1 MDFADHEIR
10 ERRYRV
16 NRTSDNNFLNMPRG
30 LPLGGR
36 PSHRSVYVQQ
46 MPVGL
51 QVFDRIH
58 SAIAS
63 AERRL
68 LTNPHEE
75 PDLSHIVSPI
85 SMLNIGSQNTP
96 QQQQNPGMYGLLPR
110 TQAPLEFDCGVC
122 FEKIRKGQPQQLL
135 NCGHKFCGSCFDK
148 WHAQSGN
155 TTCPSCRTPVH
166 TSMNHQPMGRGAPSH
181 RIGRRNVRVETS
193 SRFAGT
199 QGMTPQQQAM
209 QLFMRTGRSA
219 SAHTPPGFD

>member
-1 MDFADHEIR
+1 MNFTDREIR

-16 NRTSDNNFLNMPRG
+16 NRTSDNNFLNIPRG
-30 LPLGGR
+30 LPLDPHR
-36 PSHRSVYVQQ
+36 RNRSVYVQQ
-46 MPVGL
+46 MPIGL

-75 PDLSHIVSPI
+75 PDISHLVSPI
-85 SMLNIGSQNTP
+85 SMLGIG
-96 QQQQNPGMYGLLPR
+96 QQQQQQPPQPQNPGMYGLLPR
-110 TQAPLEFDCGVC
+110 TQAPIEFECGVC
-122 FEKIRKGQPQQLL
+122 FEKIKKGQAQQLL
-135 NCGHKFCGSCFDK
+135 NCGHKFCGGCFDK

-166 TSMNHQPMGRGAPSH
+166 TSMNHQPMGRATGA
-181 RIGRRNVRVETS
+181 RRNVRVATS
-193 SRFAGT
+193 SRFTGS

-209 QLFMRTGRSA
+209 NLFMRRS
-219 SAHTPPGFD
+219 

>member
-1 MDFADHEIR
+1 MNFTDSEIR

-16 NRTSDNNFLNMPRG
+16 NRTSDGNFLNMPRG
-30 LPLGGR
+30 LPLLPR
-36 PSHRSVYVQQ
+36 RSVYVQE

-75 PDLSHIVSPI
+75 PDISHLVSPI
-85 SMLNIGSQNTP
+85 SMLGIGQQPSVSNP
-96 QQQQNPGMYGLLPR
+96 QQPQNPGMYGLLPR
-110 TQAPLEFDCGVC
+110 TQAPIEFDCGVC
-122 FEKIRKGQPQQLL
+122 FEKIKKGQAQQLL
-135 NCGHKFCGSCFDK
+135 NCGHKFCGGCFDK

-181 RIGRRNVRVETS
+181 TSGRRNVRVATS
-193 SRFAGT
+193 SRFTGS

-209 QLFMRTGRSA
+209 NLFMRRS
-219 SAHTPPGFD
+219 